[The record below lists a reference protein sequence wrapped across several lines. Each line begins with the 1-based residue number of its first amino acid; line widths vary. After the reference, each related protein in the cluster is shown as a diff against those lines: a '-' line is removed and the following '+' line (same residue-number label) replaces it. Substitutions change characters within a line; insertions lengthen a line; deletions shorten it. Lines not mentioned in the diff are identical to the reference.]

1 MSIDSATRFE
11 DMYPPRTTLNPILP
25 VVACMAGCKPMS
37 FMCVCAK
44 SSRLPEMA
52 TLNLRGMLLNTGF
65 PRSPVSAFK
74 LNIEGQ
80 ISASIQ
86 RIDTLFFL
94 GVR

>member
-1 MSIDSATRFE
+1 
-11 DMYPPRTTLNPILP
+11 
-25 VVACMAGCKPMS
+25 
-37 FMCVCAK
+37 
-44 SSRLPEMA
+44 
-52 TLNLRGMLLNTGF
+52 MLLNTGF